1 MFDQDTLKP
10 VIISMIVYIVI
21 AKVLPDLM
29 KKPTGIS
36 FIDDINSMLI
46 SQKGSI
52 GSGALLTGLVVL
64 ITNYIY
70 EDFS

>member
-29 KKPTGIS
+29 KKPTGIT

-52 GSGALLTGLVVL
+52 GSGALLTGIVVL
-64 ITNYIY
+64 ITKYIY
-70 EDFS
+70 EEFS

>member
-29 KKPTGIS
+29 KKPMGIS

-70 EDFS
+70 EEFS

>member
-1 MFDQDTLKP
+1 MFEQDTLKP
-10 VIISMIVYIVI
+10 VIICMFVYIVI

-29 KKPTGIS
+29 KKPTGIT

-52 GSGALLTGLVVL
+52 GSGALLTGIVVF

-70 EDFS
+70 EEFS

>member
-21 AKVLPDLM
+21 AKVLPDLR
-29 KKPTGIS
+29 KKPTGIT
-36 FIDDINSMLI
+36 FRDDINSMLI

-52 GSGALLTGLVVL
+52 GSGALLTGIVVF

-70 EDFS
+70 EEFS

>member
-29 KKPTGIS
+29 KKPTGIT

-52 GSGALLTGLVVL
+52 GSGALLTGIVVF

-70 EDFS
+70 EEFS

>member
-10 VIISMIVYIVI
+10 VIISMIVYIII

-52 GSGALLTGLVVL
+52 GSGALLTGIVVL

-70 EDFS
+70 EEFS

>member
-1 MFDQDTLKP
+1 
-10 VIISMIVYIVI
+10 MIVYIVI

-52 GSGALLTGLVVL
+52 GSGALLTGIVVL

-70 EDFS
+70 EEFS

>member
-36 FIDDINSMLI
+36 FID
-46 SQKGSI
+46 
-52 GSGALLTGLVVL
+52 
-64 ITNYIY
+64 
-70 EDFS
+70 

>member
-1 MFDQDTLKP
+1 MFDQDTLRP

-52 GSGALLTGLVVL
+52 GSGALLTGIVVL

-70 EDFS
+70 EEFS

>member
-52 GSGALLTGLVVL
+52 GSGALLTGIVVL

-70 EDFS
+70 EEFS